1 MFQKQDYKQYFDNL
15 YDIELVMEHE
25 GRVLLKMIDD
35 PVARKLLRKLI
46 ADEVRHKKIVQ
57 SLKKLL

>member
-1 MFQKQDYKQYFDNL
+1 
-15 YDIELVMEHE
+15 MEHE